1 MKAVILAAGHG
12 SRLVSH
18 NARHKAL
25 LPIGG
30 RAVIDYTIDAFAQ
43 AGVTDLVVVVGHQED
58 VVRESVGSGSRHGV
72 TIRYVFNPDYHRGN
86 ALSVSAAR
94 AFVDD
99 GPFLL
104 AMADH
109 MISRDIVQRLLE
121 DVDDSSALAVDFTPA
136 PRHVEEGTRVQVD
149 DQGLITAIGKALSR
163 WDGIDSGV
171 FRFTPR
177 IFDAID
183 DLTAGQDELSQAV
196 TRMIQQGHS
205 VRAYDIS
212 GCFWQDIDTWEDL
225 TFAREAIAVR
235 GT

>member
-1 MKAVILAAGHG
+1 M
-12 SRLVSH
+12 
-18 NARHKAL
+18 
-25 LPIGG
+25 
-30 RAVIDYTIDAFAQ
+30 IDYTIDAFAQ

-72 TIRYVFNPDYHRGN
+72 TIRYAFNPDYRRGN

-109 MISRDIVQRLLE
+109 MISRDIVQRLLK
-121 DVDDSSALAVDFTPA
+121 DIDDGSALAVDFTPA
-136 PRHVEEGTRVQVD
+136 PRHVEEGTRVRVD
-149 DQGLITAIGKALSR
+149 DQGLITAIGKTLSH

-183 DLTAGQDELSQAV
+183 NIMAGKRGQDELSQAV
-196 TRMIQQGHS
+196 TRMIQEGHS
-205 VRAYDIS
+205 LRAYDIS

-225 TFAREAIAVR
+225 TFAREVIEAR
-235 GT
+235 GL